1 MGKKCKKLR
10 DLCCKEEKEVKEG
23 KKEKDKTENNE
34 NNENK
39 ERKNKKKLKKHLEN
53 NSIRKI
59 CQYLGPFVKDS
70 IIGCY
75 YYYIHLFIM
84 TMCGLVIFFSKN
96 IHYLTI
102 LLIIVTLD
110 LFLIVILHDCP
121 ITIYEQKYLGTSGI
135 ADKNKFLKS
144 LGISHHCNH
153 YYEVQ
158 LETVI
163 NIWCVIVS
171 KISSLITFKLLRF
184 DIV

>member
-1 MGKKCKKLR
+1 M
-10 DLCCKEEKEVKEG
+10 E
-23 KKEKDKTENNE
+23 KKEK
-34 NNENK
+34 K
-39 ERKNKKKLKKHLEN
+39 EKKGEKEKNLYKKLKN
-53 NSIRKI
+53 NNIRKI
-59 CQYLGPFVKDS
+59 CDYLGPSIKNS
-70 IIGCY
+70 IIGTY

-84 TMCGLVIFFSKN
+84 TICGLIIFFSKN

-121 ITIYEQKYLGTSGI
+121 ITMLEQKYLGTSGI
-135 ADKNKFLKS
+135 ANKNKFLKS
-144 LGISHHCNH
+144 LGISHKCNH

-158 LETVI
+158 LETVL

>member
-1 MGKKCKKLR
+1 MFIKR
-10 DLCCKEEKEVKEG
+10 EEQKEKQQFKEKEG
-23 KKEKDKTENNE
+23 KEGKEG
-34 NNENK
+34 K
-39 ERKNKKKLKKHLEN
+39 EDKNKKKLRKHLKD

-59 CQYLGPFVKDS
+59 CQYLGPIVKDS

-144 LGISHHCNH
+144 LGISHQCNH

-171 KISSLITFKLLRF
+171 KISSLITFQLLRF

>member
-10 DLCCKEEKEVKEG
+10 DLSCKEDKDKD
-23 KKEKDKTENNE
+23 KEKQKC
-34 NNENK
+34 
-39 ERKNKKKLKKHLEN
+39 KKKKT
-53 NSIRKI
+53 IRKQLKDNNI
-59 CQYLGPFVKDS
+59 RKMCQYIGPIFKDS
-70 IIGCY
+70 IIGSY

-84 TMCGLVIFFSKN
+84 TMCGIVIFFSKN

-102 LLIIVTLD
+102 LLIIVTFD
-110 LFLIVILHDCP
+110 LILMVILHDCP
-121 ITIYEQKYLGTSGI
+121 ITMYEQKYLGTSGI

-144 LGISHHCNH
+144 LGISHQCDH

-171 KISSLITFKLLRF
+171 KISSLITFKLMRF

>member
-10 DLCCKEEKEVKEG
+10 DLCCKD
-23 KKEKDKTENNE
+23 KKVQSLSKQLKGNN
-34 NNENK
+34 
-39 ERKNKKKLKKHLEN
+39 
-53 NSIRKI
+53 IRKM
-59 CQYLGPFVKDS
+59 CKYLSPFVKDR
-70 IIGCY
+70 IIGGY

-84 TMCGLVIFFSKN
+84 TMCGLIIFFSKN

-102 LLIIVTLD
+102 LLIVVTLD
-110 LFLIVILHDCP
+110 LILIVILHDCP
-121 ITIYEQKYLGTSGI
+121 ITMYEQKYLGTSGI

-144 LGISHHCNH
+144 LGISHHCDH

-158 LETVI
+158 LETVL

-171 KISSLITFKLLRF
+171 KISTLITFKLLRF

>member
-10 DLCCKEEKEVKEG
+10 DLSCKDKDKDT
-23 KKEKDKTENNE
+23 KEKTET
-34 NNENK
+34 NENK
-39 ERKNKKKLKKHLEN
+39 ERKNKKTLSKQIKN
-53 NSIRKI
+53 NNIRKI
-59 CQYLGPFVKDS
+59 SQYLGPYVKDS
-70 IIGCY
+70 VIGAY

-84 TMCGLVIFFSKN
+84 TMCGIVIFFSKN

-102 LLIIVTLD
+102 LLVIVTLD
-110 LFLIVILHDCP
+110 LILMVILHDCP
-121 ITIYEQKYLGTSGI
+121 ITMYEQKYLGTSGI

-144 LGISHHCNH
+144 LGISHQCYH

-171 KISSLITFKLLRF
+171 KITTLITFKLLRF

>member
-10 DLCCKEEKEVKEG
+10 DLYCKDENKNKEKKG
-23 KKEKDKTENNE
+23 KKVKSLSKQLKDNN
-34 NNENK
+34 
-39 ERKNKKKLKKHLEN
+39 
-53 NSIRKI
+53 IRKM
-59 CQYLGPFVKDS
+59 CQYLGPVVKDS

-84 TMCGLVIFFSKN
+84 TMCGLAIFFSKN

-110 LFLIVILHDCP
+110 LILMVILHDCP
-121 ITIYEQKYLGTSGI
+121 ITMYEQKYLGTSGI

-144 LGISHHCNH
+144 LGISHHCDH

-163 NIWCVIVS
+163 NIWTVIVS
-171 KISSLITFKLLRF
+171 KISTLIIFKLLRF

>member
-10 DLCCKEEKEVKEG
+10 ETFCKD
-23 KKEKDKTENNE
+23 KKEKNEKDKKDDNE
-34 NNENK
+34 KKEKKEKTNK
-39 ERKNKKKLKKHLEN
+39 KVKSLSKKLKDN
-53 NSIRKI
+53 NIRKI
-59 CQYLGPFVKDS
+59 CQYLGSFVKDS
-70 IIGCY
+70 IIGSY

-84 TMCGLVIFFSKN
+84 TMCGLTIFFSKN

-110 LFLIVILHDCP
+110 LILMVILHDCP
-121 ITIYEQKYLGTSGI
+121 ITMYEQKYLGTSGI
-135 ADKNKFLKS
+135 ADKNKFLKN
-144 LGISHHCNH
+144 LGISHQCDH

-163 NIWCVIVS
+163 NIWSVIVS
-171 KISSLITFKLLRF
+171 KISTLIIFKLLRF

>member
-10 DLCCKEEKEVKEG
+10 DMSCKE
-23 KKEKDKTENNE
+23 EKDKTEKK
-34 NNENK
+34 ENK
-39 ERKNKKKLKKHLEN
+39 EKKNKKKLSKHLKD

-59 CQYLGPFVKDS
+59 CQYLGPFVKDNL
-70 IIGCY
+70 IGSY